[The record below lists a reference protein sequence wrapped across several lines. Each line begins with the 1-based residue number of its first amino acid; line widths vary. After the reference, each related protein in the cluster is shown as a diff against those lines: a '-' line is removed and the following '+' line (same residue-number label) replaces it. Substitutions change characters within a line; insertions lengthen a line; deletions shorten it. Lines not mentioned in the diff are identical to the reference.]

1 MQLLNS
7 VTLEFKMNEYFLLT
21 GDKFMSDN
29 QDLFIVLVDPLQKRK
44 KEFKTLKKQE
54 MRTIFTKKNLTW
66 LVFSMTWLMDFKD
79 IAKRTVSD
87 NISRDKVINIVK
99 NRKYD
104 GYHRGIASR
113 VYNLFDKTSAGSGVN
128 MHGNNKIKQ
137 IINYLKNYINQLLRI
152 QRQHLGC

>member
-1 MQLLNS
+1 
-7 VTLEFKMNEYFLLT
+7 
-21 GDKFMSDN
+21 
-29 QDLFIVLVDPLQKRK
+29 
-44 KEFKTLKKQE
+44 
-54 MRTIFTKKNLTW
+54 
-66 LVFSMTWLMDFKD
+66 MDFKD
-79 IAKRTVSD
+79 IARRTVSD
-87 NISRDKVINIVK
+87 NISRDKVINIAK

-152 QRQHLGC
+152 QRQHLGCWFNWYAINKQV